1 MNQTVTKP
9 LLYYPPGGLLIWII
23 IYLELLTFGAALIT
37 MVVYAK
43 SEPIIFHDSRM
54 QLNATFGALNTL
66 FLLCSGYFMAQTISY
81 LKQNKNKKA
90 KVNLYFTLL
99 GGTLFLILKTIEYS
113 DKIHDG
119 LTMGYNTFFS
129 FYWMLTLFHV
139 IHVVVGMVILILF
152 LLKLKKNQL
161 NMLDAEAG
169 ASFWHMCDLIWLIL
183 FPLLYLIF

>member
-1 MNQTVTKP
+1 
-9 LLYYPPGGLLIWII
+9 
-23 IYLELLTFGAALIT
+23 
-37 MVVYAK
+37 
-43 SEPIIFHDSRM
+43 
-54 QLNATFGALNTL
+54 
-66 FLLCSGYFMAQTISY
+66 MAQTISY

-152 LLKLKKNQL
+152 LLKLKKKE
-161 NMLDAEAG
+161 MV
-169 ASFWHMCDLIWLIL
+169 IL
-183 FPLLYLIF
+183 LLA